1 METVIRVIIIYLF
14 LMVGLR
20 IMGKR
25 EFGQMSPL
33 ELLTLLIIPEMVS
46 QALVREDFSLT
57 NALVGVS
64 TLFSLTFLNSMLAHR
79 NKRAAD
85 LISGAPT
92 VLIHHGHL
100 LPDHMNR
107 ERISP
112 DELFSEMHKAGFERL
127 EQVRWALLEPDGQI
141 AIVPE
146 EQQPQRA
153 TPKQVQENQ
162 KQ

>member
-1 METVIRVIIIYLF
+1 METVIRVLIIYLF

-20 IMGKR
+20 LLGKR

-64 TLFSLTFLNSMLAHR
+64 TLFGLTFLTSMLIHR
-79 NKRAAD
+79 SKRAEE
-85 LISGAPT
+85 LISSAPT
-92 VLIHHGHL
+92 VLVHHGKL
-100 LPDHMNR
+100 IADHMNK
-107 ERISP
+107 ERVSP
-112 DELFSEMHKAGFERL
+112 DELFNELHKAGFEKL
-127 EQVRWALLEPDGQI
+127 EQVKWAVLESDGQI

-153 TPKQVQENQ
+153 TPGQVQG
-162 KQ
+162 KPVR